1 MKFSIIKSEKGSVM
15 LEYIVVLAAIL
26 GLMAGAEF
34 LLFGKL
40 FHPFGNDGGVL
51 QKAFLDNYRMV
62 VEIIALPFP

>member
-15 LEYIVVLAAIL
+15 LEYIVVLAAIF

-40 FHPFGNDGGVL
+40 YDPFSSDGGML
-51 QKAFLDNYRMV
+51 QQKFTDHYHKV
-62 VEIIALPFP
+62 VKVIALPFP